1 MAKCMTP
8 FGVKVKGK
16 TDGTIAVPCGK
27 CPACVKRRQSEWSF
41 RLMQEYKQSIS
52 STFLTLTYDTDHV
65 PISKN
70 GFLEVNRRHPQ
81 LFFKRLRYNLGRSFQ
96 VLQARGVSGSA
107 QSRYSGMC
115 SQKVYD
121 QRIHPVRYFLVAE
134 YGTKGKRPHYHA
146 IIFNADIELIQKS
159 WIGDDGRYMGDIHCG
174 DVNEAS
180 VGYCLK
186 YMLKGGWKP
195 MHRNDDREPTFTF
208 MSKGLG
214 KNYLTPQMRAW
225 HEADLLNRMYCN
237 IPGGKKCSM
246 PRYYK
251 DRIYTESDRQ
261 LVGDYQRIRLQNQEN
276 LRLLNDA
283 DDEWSK
289 VQSDIAAFAKME
301 KQYNLN
307 RKI

>member
-1 MAKCMTP
+1 
-8 FGVKVKGK
+8 
-16 TDGTIAVPCGK
+16 
-27 CPACVKRRQSEWSF
+27 
-41 RLMQEYKQSIS
+41 
-52 STFLTLTYDTDHV
+52 
-65 PISKN
+65 
-70 GFLEVNRRHPQ
+70 
-81 LFFKRLRYNLGRSFQ
+81 
-96 VLQARGVSGSA
+96 
-107 QSRYSGMC
+107 
-115 SQKVYD
+115 
-121 QRIHPVRYFLVAE
+121 
-134 YGTKGKRPHYHA
+134 
-146 IIFNADIELIQKS
+146 
-159 WIGDDGRYMGDIHCG
+159 
-174 DVNEAS
+174 
-180 VGYCLK
+180 
-186 YMLKGGWKP
+186 